1 MTLLLANMI
10 VNETLPV
17 IADPVLGGGFQSV
30 VVSTILIVM
39 YVLFLPEP
47 NTFFNLFSFA
57 EIIPQSVCTRH
68 GLLLGAKMAGVT
80 KCLIYGLVSFYG
92 VDGFFQFVLRVH
104 LLRVLYL
111 GPLQKFSNRSSGS
124 IMVSSTGALV
134 SLSLQPDDAFIMRLH
149 CLELKELIA
158 MHDSLEAHGGDL
170 KTDTVTI
177 IGATLDLQ
185 EKVVRQASFGP
196 RRHRIHS

>member
-1 MTLLLANMI
+1 MI

-134 SLSLQPDDAFIMRLH
+134 SLSL
-149 CLELKELIA
+149 
-158 MHDSLEAHGGDL
+158 
-170 KTDTVTI
+170 
-177 IGATLDLQ
+177 
-185 EKVVRQASFGP
+185 
-196 RRHRIHS
+196 